1 MVIITDL
8 DIKREKAKEDKKAK
22 DTEHNEQ
29 ETIEENDFSQID
41 CLDGKETTNKTIINF
56 FKEKIDDIPA
66 YKEINNIYLTY
77 QGVIEGYYATSF
89 EEAFILTN
97 YDNVIVNE
105 LLKEIKPGIYKSI
118 VGSGNDYKK
127 NKENSYKWQVK
138 LENSKGEFASKLLY
152 RIVNEEVEENI
163 PKLPEYIE
171 QGLKWL
177 ENKLNGEGG
186 ISE

>member
-1 MVIITDL
+1 M
-8 DIKREKAKEDKKAK
+8 
-22 DTEHNEQ
+22 
-29 ETIEENDFSQID
+29 
-41 CLDGKETTNKTIINF
+41 
-56 FKEKIDDIPA
+56 
-66 YKEINNIYLTY
+66 
-77 QGVIEGYYATSF
+77 IEGYYATSF

-127 NKENSYKWQVK
+127 NKENSYKWQGK